1 MNKKLKNLS
10 LAAVI
15 ILGLLFTSWK
25 VFNYY
30 WRTKNTVSTF
40 KNFKEPK
47 TVSYSNIKWVSGSY
61 GDLKTDISS
70 FFVKV
75 KLNGIDDSFYMQFDT
90 GTSQSKLYGKTLNAL
105 KLKYPSFEFKK
116 SQSGNY
122 WLESSTL
129 SIGSVSLQADN
140 LLVLSELG
148 SAEIDSSFTVLG
160 TIGYDAI
167 FGRKLLL
174 DFKKNKLA
182 ITNHNLKELEYKFN
196 EIKGA
201 SVNQFPIL
209 FPAEVD
215 GENVQLTYDTG
226 SSMFPLIVDNQKLQ
240 NLESA
245 GSIDT
250 LCCITS
256 WGKSYDFY
264 RRKLNTDIT
273 VGKLIEEKPYV
284 YSSNSMSPYD
294 FFPNWLMMGLAGNK
308 MFLNEVILI
317 DTENNIF
324 GIGE

>member
-1 MNKKLKNLS
+1 MT
-10 LAAVI
+10 AVFI
-15 ILGLLFTSWK
+15 IGLLLTSWK

-30 WRTKNTVSTF
+30 WRTKNTIITF
-40 KNFKEPK
+40 TNFTEPK
-47 TVSYSNIKWVSGSY
+47 TLSFSDIMWVSESY
-61 GDLKTDISS
+61 GDLKTDIHSLL
-70 FFVKV
+70 VKV

-90 GTSQSKLYGKTLNAL
+90 GTSQTKLYGKTLNAL
-105 KLKYPSFEFKK
+105 KEKYASFEFTK

-122 WLESSTL
+122 WLESPFI
-129 SIGSVSLQADN
+129 SIGEINLQADN
-140 LLVLSELG
+140 LLVLPNLG
-148 SAEIDSSFTVLG
+148 NEKIDTSFTVLG

-167 FGRKLLL
+167 YGRKLLL

-182 ITNHNLKELEYKFN
+182 ITNHELKELEYAFI

-201 SVNQFPIL
+201 SLDKFPIL
-209 FPAEVD
+209 FPAEID
-215 GENVQLTYDTG
+215 GEHVQLTYDTG

-240 NLESA
+240 NIESA
-245 GSIDT
+245 ESIDT

-264 RRKLNTDIT
+264 RRKLTTDIK

-284 YSSNSMSPYD
+284 YSSNSMAPYD
-294 FFPNWLMMGLAGNK
+294 FFPNWIMMGLAGNK
-308 MFLNEVILI
+308 MFLDNVILV